1 MGCWRSF
8 RSAFSMELW
17 GFRIRGIRNIII
29 WYYMYQC
36 ASKRQTQK
44 FTQILKKPQLH
55 ECKFMQSEL
64 CRQSLPDSPLPY
76 KKSPRAAVLC
86 FNMFHACTLQRAS
99 NQNLPDWCRVNPWFV
114 AEGWSKWVRFIQ
126 EMLNV
131 IQAVW
136 VVSRKNKYAGKLQRI

>member
-1 MGCWRSF
+1 MCCWRSF
-8 RSAFSMELW
+8 RAFSMELW
-17 GFRIRGIRNIII
+17 GFRMRGIRNIIKN
-29 WYYMYQC
+29 YQC
-36 ASKRQTQK
+36 ASKIQTQK
-44 FTQILKKPQLH
+44 FTQILKKPQLY

-64 CRQSLPDSPLPY
+64 CRQSLSDSPLPY

-86 FNMFHACTLQRAS
+86 FNMFHACTLQWAS
-99 NQNLPDWCRVNPWFV
+99 NQNLPDWCVNPWFV

>member
-1 MGCWRSF
+1 MGCWRSL

-17 GFRIRGIRNIII
+17 EFFQSDASGISQKCISALQKDQHKNSLRFWRNLSC
-29 WYYMYQC
+29 M
-36 ASKRQTQK
+36 SV
-44 FTQILKKPQLH
+44 
-55 ECKFMQSEL
+55 MQSEL
-64 CRQSLPDSPLPY
+64 CRQSLPDSPLPC

-86 FNMFHACTLQRAS
+86 FNMFHACTLQWAS
-99 NQNLPDWCRVNPWFV
+99 NQNLPDWCCVNPWFV